1 VATGSFSAAELAAAG
16 AHVVL
21 ADLADT
27 TAAVAAILGAP
38 TAERR
43 G

>member
-1 VATGSFSAAELAAAG
+1 VLAVGTGRTALPALEAAG

-27 TAAVAAILGAP
+27 RRALEAILG
-38 TAERR
+38 
-43 G
+43 